1 MVMYSPINIANA
13 LTYNII
19 AKEINTCKPQLG
31 NVNSPHVPS
40 YVSSVT
46 AHAWQHD
53 LLQVLALITTIHCI
67 YVPPGFCFSLY
78 THMQVGVNIKLSQ
91 RKESVW

>member
-67 YVPPGFCFSLY
+67 YIYIY
-78 THMQVGVNIKLSQ
+78 TYLQAFASRSIHTC
-91 RKESVW
+91 RWE